1 MPFRFVCKY
10 IPFLYHRAAIQDTDA
25 ALRLIGVIRLL
36 NDQIALIRKMK
47 GIRTVLSSC
56 RNGAPPECQ
65 CIRIKQAQI
74 SLTQKTGRKEDLIL
88 SGAIPGG
95 VLIVSRN
102 IFRQLFRTF
111 HTDQFILFYFI
122 YRMSAVDRIQQDISV
137 VDIDRPDGIPEVLR
151 LTGRFR

>member
-1 MPFRFVCKY
+1 MSRRKPIRYFMLLMFFIFRCPFFRCLSALYVNIFHFY
-10 IPFLYHRAAIQDTDA
+10 IIARRSQDTDA

-74 SLTQKTGRKEDLIL
+74 FSHSENRPQRRSDPLRSDTRRRTDSLPKHL
-88 SGAIPGG
+88 STALPDFPHGSVYP
-95 VLIVSRN
+95 L
-102 IFRQLFRTF
+102 
-111 HTDQFILFYFI
+111 LFY
-122 YRMSAVDRIQQDISV
+122 ISHV
-137 VDIDRPDGIPEVLR
+137 CC
-151 LTGRFR
+151 